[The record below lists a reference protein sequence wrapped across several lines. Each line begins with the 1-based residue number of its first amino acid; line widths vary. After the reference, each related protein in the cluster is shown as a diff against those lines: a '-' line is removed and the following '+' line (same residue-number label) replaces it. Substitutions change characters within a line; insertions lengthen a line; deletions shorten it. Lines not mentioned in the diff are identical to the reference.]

1 MQAENPARRILF
13 YLIRGKEGRKMEQ
26 EFLIKGSWLIVAM
39 PEEVDHHS
47 AAILRNRV
55 DAILDHQPVRHVAF
69 DFSRTTF
76 MDSSGIG
83 MIMGRYRKVI
93 QKNGEVRAIHVDDRI
108 NRILQLSGIYK
119 IIEIS
124 RENSEEN

>member
-13 YLIRGKEGRKMEQ
+13 YSIRGKEGRKMEQ

>member
-1 MQAENPARRILF
+1 
-13 YLIRGKEGRKMEQ
+13 MEQ

-69 DFSRTTF
+69 DF
-76 MDSSGIG
+76 
-83 MIMGRYRKVI
+83 
-93 QKNGEVRAIHVDDRI
+93 
-108 NRILQLSGIYK
+108 
-119 IIEIS
+119 
-124 RENSEEN
+124 

>member
-1 MQAENPARRILF
+1 
-13 YLIRGKEGRKMEQ
+13 MEQ
-26 EFLIKGSWLIVAM
+26 EFLIKGSWLIVSM

-47 AAILRNRV
+47 A
-55 DAILDHQPVRHVAF
+55 AILDHQPVRHVAF
-69 DFSRTTF
+69 DFSRTSF

-124 RENSEEN
+124 RDSDGNK

>member
-1 MQAENPARRILF
+1 MEEDFKVIDN
-13 YLIRGKEGRKMEQ
+13 YLC
-26 EFLIKGSWLIVAM
+26 IKM

-93 QKNGEVRAIHVDDRI
+93 QKNGEIRAIHVDDRI

>member
-1 MQAENPARRILF
+1 
-13 YLIRGKEGRKMEQ
+13 MEQ
-26 EFLIKGSWLIVAM
+26 EFLIKGSWLIVLM

-47 AAILRNRV
+47 AAILRSRV

-124 RENSEEN
+124 RENGDEN